1 MNLQCGFDSITVNNY
16 VKSKYIEILGEYELL
31 KWP

>member
-1 MNLQCGFDSITVNNY
+1 MNLQHGFDSIIVNNY
-16 VKSKYIEILGEYELL
+16 VKSKYIDVLEYELL